1 MSDHEG
7 AGSPEPRLA
16 LVVAVAENG
25 VIGREGALPWRLPGD
40 LKRFKAITMG
50 KPMVMG
56 RKTFTSI
63 GRPLPGRANIV
74 VSRAPLETDT
84 DGLHWA
90 PSPDAAET
98 LAREIA
104 IRDGASE
111 IAVIGGA
118 EIYAVFLP
126 RAARLYWTRVA
137 GDVAGDAIFPAVDW
151 SEWRLVDEE
160 PGPPDPRASHA
171 FTFQTFDRRAPGPSD

>member
-7 AGSPEPRLA
+7 AGSPEQRLA

-50 KPMVMG
+50 KPMIMG

-74 VSRAPLETDT
+74 VSRAALEAETS
-84 DGLHWA
+84 GLHWA
-90 PSPDAAET
+90 PSPEAAET

-137 GDVAGDAIFPAVDW
+137 GDVAGDAI
-151 SEWRLVDEE
+151 
-160 PGPPDPRASHA
+160 
-171 FTFQTFDRRAPGPSD
+171 